1 MAKFKVVYW
10 ERTSVEREIEAETD
24 GEARQKMRQMI
35 ADGEIDVS
43 CAELDDSGVEAEKI
57 VD

>member
-35 ADGEIDVS
+35 ADGEIDLS
-43 CAELDDSGVEAEKI
+43 CAELDYSGVDAEKI